1 MTLNLELIFGNWILS
16 NFAYFVYTSMAIAT
30 VSGFFY
36 SYHFLT
42 KENMP
47 QAGARLTAGHWTW
60 RSGKSDFRTLPHSD
74 IPR

>member
-1 MTLNLELIFGNWILS
+1 MTLNLELIFGNWLLG

-42 KENMP
+42 KD
-47 QAGARLTAGHWTW
+47 GKVTVW
-60 RSGKSDFRTLPHSD
+60 RVIAAILLSF
-74 IPR
+74 